1 MSDNNYN
8 KMCFEMLY
16 LLCSHYS
23 YHELDNHPF
32 LLQSLVKYFYP
43 KWLKNAVMV
52 RWIIN
57 VYMELNAPGC
67 DATFPFGYP
76 ENHILVLD

>member
-1 MSDNNYN
+1 
-8 KMCFEMLY
+8 
-16 LLCSHYS
+16 
-23 YHELDNHPF
+23 
-32 LLQSLVKYFYP
+32 
-43 KWLKNAVMV
+43 MV